1 LCKDNRTKHRP
12 AGFINGTGEKKQASD
27 TARWKFKEYSYL
39 FTHRPEKLQPCHP
52 SFSQDPFIMFESRN
66 LSLSVGT
73 KQLLQDASFRIG
85 DRDRVALVGM
95 NGTGK
100 STLLQLIS
108 GTASESTLVSEGQF
122 LKSADTSIGYLP
134 QEISFDGDLEKT
146 ALQYTMHAQK
156 RLFELS
162 ETIARLEH
170 ELALPDHDHAGEAY
184 HQLIERFTDAMHD
197 FELEG
202 GYTMRAQAEKMLSGL
217 GFSEADFH
225 KKVKAFS
232 GGWQMRLLIAR
243 LLLQN
248 PTLLLLDEPTNHLD
262 IDSLRWLENYLQN
275 YEHSCIIVSHD
286 RFFLDKLTTRT
297 LEISFQRIEEYK
309 GNYSYYEKEKAARY
323 ELMMNRYENDLKK
336 MSDLKAFVDRFRYKA
351 TKARQAQ
358 SRLRQLEKLEQ
369 ELQAPEEDLSRISFR
384 FPKANPSGREVM
396 RLDKVAK
403 SYTLP
408 DGTLKPVLH
417 GIDLEVLR
425 GDRIAV
431 VGSNGAGKTTFC
443 KILAGEIDF
452 EGKRTTGHNVSLN
465 YFAQHQTE
473 NLDPEKSI
481 YGEML
486 GAAPTPEAQR
496 KIRDILGCFLFS
508 GDAIEKKIRVLSG
521 GEKSRVALA
530 RILLQASNILI
541 MDEPTNHLDMRS
553 KEMLIDALENYDGT
567 LLLVSHDRY
576 FLDSLVNKV
585 VEIKNGVLQLY
596 HGSYADYLE
605 KAEKAVEEERHR
617 ERVCQKAETAK
628 GRETPAQKPAAA
640 PRKNHRK
647 IESIEKNIQ
656 ALEQKKESL
665 ESLMASEEFYRRS
678 PTENKNTL
686 EEYHSV
692 SAELDRLFTE
702 WETAMS

>member
-1 LCKDNRTKHRP
+1 
-12 AGFINGTGEKKQASD
+12 
-27 TARWKFKEYSYL
+27 
-39 FTHRPEKLQPCHP
+39 
-52 SFSQDPFIMFESRN
+52 MFEARN

-73 KQLLQDASFRIG
+73 KELLADSSFRIG
-85 DRDRVALVGM
+85 DRDRVSLVGM

-100 STLLQLIS
+100 STLLKLIS
-108 GTASESTLVSEGQF
+108 GTSSESTIVTEGQF

-134 QEISFDGDLEKT
+134 QEISFDDDLEKT
-146 ALQYTMHAQK
+146 ALQYAMHANI

-162 ETIARLEH
+162 ETIAKLEH
-170 ELALPDHDHAGEAY
+170 ELALPDQDHAGEAY
-184 HQLIERFTDAMHD
+184 HKLIERFTDAMHD
-197 FELEG
+197 FDHHG

-232 GGWQMRLLIAR
+232 GGWQMRLLITR

-297 LEISFQRIEEYK
+297 LEIAFQRIEEYK

-323 ELMMNRYENDLKK
+323 ELMMSRYANDLKK
-336 MSDLKAFVDRFRYKA
+336 AAELKAFVDRFRYKA

-369 ELQAPEEDLSRISFR
+369 GLQAPEEDLSQISFR

-396 RLDKVAK
+396 RLDGIGKT
-403 SYTLP
+403 YTLP
-408 DGTLKPVLH
+408 DGTPKKVL
-417 GIDLEVLR
+417 GNINLEVLR
-425 GDRIAV
+425 GDRIAI

-452 EGKRTTGHNVSLN
+452 EGKLSTGHNVSLN

-473 NLDPEKSI
+473 NLDTEKTV
-481 YGEML
+481 YKEML
-486 GAAPTPEAQR
+486 DAAPTSEAQK

-508 GDAIEKKIRVLSG
+508 GSAVEKKIGVLSG

-530 RILLQASNILI
+530 RILLQASNLLI

-585 VEIKNGVLQLY
+585 IEIKNGGLQLY
-596 HGSYADYLE
+596 HGTYAEYLE
-605 KAEKAVEEERHR
+605 KAEKALEEERVLESAR
-617 ERVCQKAETAK
+617 QKAETAAAK
-628 GRETPAQKPAAA
+628 ISKVPQAKPAPA
-640 PRKNHRK
+640 PKKNHRK
-647 IESIEKNIQ
+647 VESIEKSIQ
-656 ALEQKKESL
+656 ALEQRKENL
-665 ESLMASEEFYRRS
+665 EAVMASEEFYKQS
-678 PTENKNTL
+678 PEATKKTL
-686 EEYHSV
+686 DEYHTLGI
-692 SAELDRLFTE
+692 ELDRLFAE
-702 WETAMS
+702 WEKATS

>member
-1 LCKDNRTKHRP
+1 
-12 AGFINGTGEKKQASD
+12 
-27 TARWKFKEYSYL
+27 
-39 FTHRPEKLQPCHP
+39 
-52 SFSQDPFIMFESRN
+52 MFEARN

-73 KQLLQDASFRIG
+73 KELLGDSSFRIG
-85 DRDRVALVGM
+85 DRDRVSLVGM

-100 STLLQLIS
+100 STLLKLIS
-108 GTASESTLVSEGQF
+108 GSSSESTMVTGGQF

-134 QEISFDGDLEKT
+134 QEISFDRDLEKT
-146 ALQYTMHAQK
+146 ALQYAMHANI

-162 ETIARLEH
+162 ETIAKLEH
-170 ELALPDHDHAGEAY
+170 ELALPDQDHAGEAY
-184 HQLIERFTDAMHD
+184 HRLIERFTDAMHD
-197 FELEG
+197 FEHHG
-202 GYTMRAQAEKMLSGL
+202 GYTMQAQAEKMLSGL

-232 GGWQMRLLIAR
+232 GGWQMRLLITR

-297 LEISFQRIEEYK
+297 LEIAFQRIEEYK

-323 ELMMNRYENDLKK
+323 ELMMSRYANDKKK
-336 MSDLKAFVDRFRYKA
+336 MADLKAFVDRFRYKA

-369 ELQAPEEDLSRISFR
+369 GLQAPEEDLSQISFR

-396 RLDKVAK
+396 RLEGIGKT
-403 SYTLP
+403 YTLP
-408 DGTLKPVLH
+408 DGTPKEVLRN
-417 GIDLEVLR
+417 IDLEVLR
-425 GDRIAV
+425 GDRIAI

-452 EGKRTTGHNVSLN
+452 EGKLSTGHNVSLN

-473 NLDPEKSI
+473 NLDPDKTV
-481 YGEML
+481 YKEML
-486 GAAPTPEAQR
+486 DAAPTSEAQK

-508 GDAIEKKIRVLSG
+508 GSDIEKKIGVLSG

-530 RILLQASNILI
+530 RILLQASNLLI

-553 KEMLIDALENYDGT
+553 KEMLIDALENYAGT

-585 VEIKNGVLQLY
+585 IEIKNGGLQLY
-596 HGSYADYLE
+596 HGTYAEYLE
-605 KAEKAVEEERHR
+605 KAEKALEEERLR
-617 ERVCQKAETAK
+617 ENARQKTQAAAAK
-628 GRETPAQKPAAA
+628 NREIPQPKPAQPQK
-640 PRKNHRK
+640 KNYRK
-647 IESIEKNIQ
+647 IESIEKSIQ
-656 ALEQKKESL
+656 ELEQKKEAL
-665 ESLMASEEFYRRS
+665 ESVMASEEFYRKS
-678 PTENKNTL
+678 PEETKKTL
-686 EEYHSV
+686 DEYHSLG
-692 SAELDRLFTE
+692 SELERLFAE
-702 WETAMS
+702 WEKAAS

>member
-1 LCKDNRTKHRP
+1 
-12 AGFINGTGEKKQASD
+12 
-27 TARWKFKEYSYL
+27 
-39 FTHRPEKLQPCHP
+39 
-52 SFSQDPFIMFESRN
+52 MFEARN

-73 KQLLQDASFRIG
+73 KELLGDSSFRIG
-85 DRDRVALVGM
+85 DRDRVSLVGM

-100 STLLQLIS
+100 STLLKLIS
-108 GTASESTLVSEGQF
+108 GSSSESTMVTGGQF

-134 QEISFDGDLEKT
+134 QEISFDRDLEKT
-146 ALQYTMHAQK
+146 ALQYAMHANI

-162 ETIARLEH
+162 ETIAKLEH
-170 ELALPDHDHAGEAY
+170 ELALPDQDHAGEAY
-184 HQLIERFTDAMHD
+184 HRLIERFTDAMHD
-197 FELEG
+197 FEHHG
-202 GYTMRAQAEKMLSGL
+202 GYTMQAQAEKMLSGL

-232 GGWQMRLLIAR
+232 GGWQMRLLITR

-297 LEISFQRIEEYK
+297 LEIAFQRIEEYK

-323 ELMMNRYENDLKK
+323 ELMMSRYANDKKK
-336 MSDLKAFVDRFRYKA
+336 MADLKAFVDRFRYKA

-369 ELQAPEEDLSRISFR
+369 GLQAPEEDLSQISFR

-396 RLDKVAK
+396 RLDGIGKTYSLA
-403 SYTLP
+403 
-408 DGTLKPVLH
+408 DGTPKEVLRN
-417 GIDLEVLR
+417 IDLEVLR
-425 GDRIAV
+425 GDRIAI

-452 EGKRTTGHNVSLN
+452 EGKLSTGHNVSLN

-473 NLDPEKSI
+473 NLDPDKTV
-481 YGEML
+481 YKEML
-486 GAAPTPEAQR
+486 DAAPTSEAQK

-508 GDAIEKKIRVLSG
+508 GSDIEKKIGVLSG

-530 RILLQASNILI
+530 RILLQASNLLI

-553 KEMLIDALENYDGT
+553 KEMLIDALENYAGT

-585 VEIKNGVLQLY
+585 IEIKNGGLQLY
-596 HGSYADYLE
+596 HGTYAEYLE
-605 KAEKAVEEERHR
+605 KAEKALEEERLR
-617 ERVCQKAETAK
+617 ENARQKTQAAAAK
-628 GRETPAQKPAAA
+628 SREIPQPKPA
-640 PRKNHRK
+640 PPPKKNHRK
-647 IESIEKNIQ
+647 IESIEKSIQ
-656 ALEQKKESL
+656 ELEQKKEAL
-665 ESLMASEEFYRRS
+665 ESVMASEEFYRKS
-678 PTENKNTL
+678 PEETKKNL
-686 EEYHSV
+686 DEYHSLG
-692 SAELDRLFTE
+692 SELDRLFAE
-702 WETAMS
+702 WEKAAS